1 MRRALGRK
9 SVQKAPR
16 GLLRVMERRHVTTV
30 ARIPGPPQRAR
41 DLKRPTALSPILRVI
56 GPRDLAGTPRH
67 PGAAECD
74 PGSFARLRRGIG
86 RLPADELMARL
97 AGSPLSAAFWAV
109 IEMVLTTERSRN
121 HDIRNQDNV
130 AAARSLMYEERE

>member
-16 GLLRVMERRHVTTV
+16 GLLRVMERRHLTTV
-30 ARIPGPPQRAR
+30 ASIPAPPQDPRGR
-41 DLKRPTALSPILRVI
+41 RTALSPILRVI
-56 GPRDLAGTPRH
+56 GPGDLAGTPRH
-67 PGAAECD
+67 AGAAECD

-86 RLPADELMARL
+86 QLPADELMARL

-109 IEMVLTTERSRN
+109 IEMVLTTEPSRN
-121 HDIRNQDNV
+121 RDIRNRNNV